1 MKRRVV
7 ITSAG
12 IISPIGNDVNTFID
26 NIKNGVCGIDKITLF
41 DNSSFKT
48 KLAAEV
54 KNFNPKE
61 QGVDN
66 PKKKDRYLQF
76 AIAAASQV
84 IEKSGFKVSDE
95 NQFNTGVVV
104 GSGIGGLSSIQ
115 EEYGKFLSRGPKK
128 ISSHFIP
135 KTIANMAAGQI
146 SISTGARGVC
156 SAEVTACATGT
167 DCIGRAYRLI
177 KDGYQDA
184 IFAGGS
190 EASICEIGIGGFES
204 MGALSFSEDV
214 NRASI
219 PFDSGRSGFVMG
231 EGSCILLI
239 ESLESAKRRGA
250 DIICEIAGYGQSSDA
265 YHITAPNSDCLG
277 ILNAMKMAVK
287 EAGIEKEKIDY
298 INAHG
303 TSTKLNDEIE
313 TESIKKYFEGHSQKL
328 SVSSSKS
335 MTGHMLGATGAVE
348 VLVCAYA
355 LKEGFIPPTIN
366 YRDID
371 EKCDLDYVT
380 EGTRNK
386 DIEYAMSNS
395 LGFGGHNSSIV
406 LKKYAE

>member
-1 MKRRVV
+1 MERRVV

-12 IISPIGNDVNTFID
+12 IVSPIGNDVDTFIE

-41 DNSSFKT
+41 DNSDFKT

-54 KNFNPKE
+54 KDFNPKDF
-61 QGVDN
+61 GVEN

-76 AIAAASQV
+76 AIAAANEAIKNSNFV
-84 IEKSGFKVSDE
+84 VDNE
-95 NQFNTGVVV
+95 NEFRTGVVV

-115 EEYGKFLSRGPKK
+115 EEHSKFLSRGPKK

-135 KTIANMAAGQI
+135 KTIANMAAGHI
-146 SISTGARGVC
+146 SINTGARGVC
-156 SAEVTACATGT
+156 SSEVTACATGT

-184 IFAGGS
+184 VFAGGS
-190 EASICEIGIGGFES
+190 EAAICEVGIGGFEA
-204 MGALSFSEDV
+204 MGALSFSDDK

-219 PFDSGRSGFVMG
+219 PFDAERNGFVMG
-231 EGSCILLI
+231 EGSCILLL
-239 ESLESAKRRGA
+239 ESLESAEKRGA
-250 DIICEIAGYGQSSDA
+250 EIICEIAGYGQSSDA

-277 ILNAMKMAVK
+277 ITNAMKQAVDG
-287 EAGIEKEKIDY
+287 AGIEKNKVEY

-313 TESIKKYFEGHSQKL
+313 TSSIKHFFGDEAGKIAI
-328 SVSSSKS
+328 SSTKS

-348 VLVCAYA
+348 ALVCAYA

-366 YRDID
+366 HKEID

-380 EGTRNK
+380 DGFRKKEIK
-386 DIEYAMSNS
+386 YAMTNS
-395 LGFGGHNSSIV
+395 LGFGGHNSSLL
-406 LKKYAE
+406 LKKYEK